1 MGILPNKILIYK
13 FNLKTKTPLRI
24 GGDDDKEILKD
35 RDNNPILFGSSLGG
49 AIRAYLENIYSKEEV
64 FDFMGGREDGDEIK
78 FIQSQII
85 IEDAKIIGKVETKE
99 GTKIDGKFG
108 SAEYK
113 MKYIYDYIEPNANIT
128 FNIEVQ
134 SSDEKYELIN
144 NMMCNIAYGF
154 NSGNIKLG
162 SQKNN
167 NFGLVN
173 IISLKKH
180 YWNLETV
187 EGIKQYIDNKDNEDI
202 LKWETV
208 DYKVAA
214 IKDIENNDFE
224 ITMTGV
230 FPYGVYQN
238 FKENG
243 VMGLKNNLI
252 PASSIKGLLRHNFE
266 KILNNTNI
274 ESGSNEETINKKI
287 EFIFGNNE
295 KSGTIQCFD
304 VNFLG
309 DPQYNEIEIINTDE
323 SKDEENKEKESKEM
337 VYVKIDRFTG
347 GNIDKA
353 LLKQKENR
361 GEAVIKVKVK
371 NEKEKIKSGALL
383 PILYTI
389 LEIGNGR
396 LPIGG
401 KTSIGL
407 GEFKAETIEIKHG
420 NAVCNDY
427 ICEEEDRFILNKN
440 AIKPHFKNFLKLLKE
455 EN

>member
-1 MGILPNKILIYK
+1 MANKILIYK

-49 AIRAYLENIYSKEEV
+49 AIRRYLENIYSEEEV
-64 FDFMGGREDGDEIK
+64 FDFMGGRLDGDNIK

-85 IEDAKIIGKVETKE
+85 IEDAKIIGEVGIKE
-99 GTKIDGKFG
+99 GTKIDGEFG

-113 MKYIYDYIEPNANIT
+113 MKYIYKYIEPNANIT

-134 SSDEKYELIN
+134 ASDEKYELIN

-180 YWNLETV
+180 CWNLETV
-187 EGIKQYIDNKDNEDI
+187 EGINQYIDYKDNEGIEDI

-208 DYKVAA
+208 DYKAAA

-238 FKENG
+238 FKKDG
-243 VMGLKNNLI
+243 VMGLKDDLI

-274 ESGSNEETINKKI
+274 EAGSNEETINKKI
-287 EFIFGNNE
+287 EFIFGDNE

-304 VNFLG
+304 INFLG
-309 DPQYNEIEIINTDE
+309 DPQYNEIEIINTE
-323 SKDEENKEKESKEM
+323 GNKKEENKEKKPDEM

-347 GNIDKA
+347 GNIDRA

-371 NEKEKIKSGALL
+371 NEKEKIENGALL

-407 GEFKAETIEIKHG
+407 GEFKTNTIEIKHG
-420 NAVCNDY
+420 NVVCNDY
-427 ICEEEDRFILNKN
+427 ICKEEDQFILNKN
-440 AIKPHFKNFLKLLKE
+440 AIKPHFENFLKLLKE

>member
-1 MGILPNKILIYK
+1 MGILANKILIYK
-13 FNLKTKTPLRI
+13 FNLNTKTPLRI

-113 MKYIYDYIEPNANIT
+113 MKYIYDYIEPNSNIT

-134 SSDEKYELIN
+134 VSDEKYELIN

-154 NSGNIKLG
+154 NSENIKLG

-173 IISLKKH
+173 LISLEKH
-180 YWNLETV
+180 CWNLETV
-187 EGIKQYIDNKDNEDI
+187 EGIKQYIDYTDNEVIEDI

-208 DYKVAA
+208 YYKAAA

-274 ESGSNEETINKKI
+274 EAGSNEETINKKI

-295 KSGTIQCFD
+295 KSGTVECFD

-309 DPQYNEIEIINTDE
+309 DPQYNEIEIINTEE
-323 SKDEENKEKESKEM
+323 SKKEENKEKKSKEM

-347 GNIDKA
+347 GNIYKA

-361 GEAVIKVKVK
+361 G
-371 NEKEKIKSGALL
+371 N
-383 PILYTI
+383 
-389 LEIGNGR
+389 
-396 LPIGG
+396 
-401 KTSIGL
+401 
-407 GEFKAETIEIKHG
+407 
-420 NAVCNDY
+420 
-427 ICEEEDRFILNKN
+427 
-440 AIKPHFKNFLKLLKE
+440 
-455 EN
+455 